1 MQEEHEKGTTEALST
16 DKVQLPMTRRI
27 LTSLAI
33 ITALTL
39 TPALQTTASARI
51 ELSDMEVQQIRIEQ
65 KGSSVII
72 YGAAGKT
79 ANIYNLIG
87 VKVMS
92 VQIDSAEKRIDLSRL
107 TKGIYPIKV
116 DNVSKKVHISN
127 R

>member
-1 MQEEHEKGTTEALST
+1 MQKEWEPDTTYVRAT
-16 DKVQLPMTRRI
+16 DKELLPMTRRI
-27 LTSLAI
+27 LTSLAFI
-33 ITALTL
+33 AALTL
-39 TPALQTTASARI
+39 TPALQTTASARV

-107 TKGIYPIKV
+107 TKGIYPVKV